1 MAADLKAMLRKFG
14 VVTVMDV
21 DFYKAERFTTAWEEK
36 KERRRMRSVTTFEGI
51 NFFLFV
57 V

>member
-21 DFYKAERFTTAWEEK
+21 DFYKAVRFDSTTALDED
-36 KERRRMRSVTTFEGI
+36 KEGE
-51 NFFLFV
+51 
-57 V
+57 